1 MNFIVRGAV
10 ESDLNDLYDLARQFS
25 LLNLPAEKKAILDQI
40 EKSQESFANKL
51 PVGKARYLFVLED
64 LENKWVIG
72 SSQIKAKHGT
82 PELPTYS
89 FQILKKERFS
99 RSLGVGFIHQILRL
113 KINQDG
119 PTEFGGLVVDKG
131 YRRRPEKVGRQMSL
145 SRFMYVAHH
154 KDKFS
159 SDLHSE
165 MAPPLT
171 EEGRSEFWEALGR
184 RFTGMPYQEADLLS
198 HQNKEFIHSLFP
210 QEDIYLCLLDSKA
223 RMVLGQVGPDTR
235 PALHL
240 LESIGFNAKN
250 EVDPFDGGPH
260 LGAVTSEVK
269 PIKESVKL
277 KIKSSGSKPFDKLA
291 LISVS
296 SKEGYFCG
304 QTMCAISGGD
314 VFVNDKAIAAL
325 KVSEGAEVLV
335 WPLGSI

>member
-1 MNFIVRGAV
+1 MNFIVRAAQ

-25 LLNLPAEKKAILDQI
+25 LLNLPAEKKTISNQI
-40 EKSQESFANKL
+40 EKSQDSFANKL
-51 PVGKARYLFVLED
+51 PIEKARYLFVLED

-82 PELPTYS
+82 QELPTYS

-119 PTEFGGLVVDKG
+119 PTEIGGLVVDKG
-131 YRRRPEKVGRQMSL
+131 YRRRPEKVGRLMSL
-145 SRFMYVAHH
+145 SRFMYIAHQP
-154 KDKFS
+154 KQFS
-159 SDLHSE
+159 HELHSE

-210 QEDIYLCLLDSKA
+210 EEDIYLCLLDSKA
-223 RMVLGQVGPDTR
+223 RLVLGQVGPDTR

-240 LESIGFNAKN
+240 LEKIGFKQKD

-260 LGAVTSEVK
+260 LGATTAEVK
-269 PIKESVKL
+269 PIKESLRLNVK
-277 KIKSSGSKPFDKLA
+277 SGGSKLFDKLA
-291 LISVS
+291 IISAIGD
-296 SKEGYFCG
+296 EGFICG
-304 QTMCAISGGD
+304 QTMCSISGND
-314 VFVNDKAIAAL
+314 VHVNDKVLSSL
-325 KVSEGAEVLV
+325 KVNEGSEVLV
-335 WPLGSI
+335 WPSSTI